1 MVSNVAT
8 DTRVFSLLSLTD
20 NNNLCCNKGENPAS
34 YMPHYPI
41 AFHMQCTTSENIFS
55 FPPFLPL
62 LLLTVPRTL
71 VPQPPFVIHG
81 QEGDRVVFHCV
92 ASGRPV
98 PHVIWWFQSTSIPVA
113 PAATESGLQD
123 LGNGSLLIP
132 ALQLQHAGLY
142 LCMIQTPPVIFH
154 TFALTVVPRN
164 FPQPPVSSIPS
175 ENSTRTVSFSI
186 GRPMYAMCMQVV
198 SSTVSAACPSPV
210 YYLSP
215 APFTGPFSQTVSI
228 VLVAVCGLFTLLL
241 GSALLISLCCCCCC
255 SGKSSAHSTR
265 KQTTDLPTSSRDGPI
280 RKGLS
285 EVPLQVRKM
294 DTFEL
299 PLPPDTGVVCHYDNV
314 ALGVSGMALPR
325 LPTFSSDDSEA
336 ATTELETAVS
346 AATDTQLM
354 N

>member
-1 MVSNVAT
+1 M
-8 DTRVFSLLSLTD
+8 
-20 NNNLCCNKGENPAS
+20 
-34 YMPHYPI
+34 
-41 AFHMQCTTSENIFS
+41 
-55 FPPFLPL
+55 
-62 LLLTVPRTL
+62 
-71 VPQPPFVIHG
+71 
-81 QEGDRVVFHCV
+81 
-92 ASGRPV
+92 
-98 PHVIWWFQSTSIPVA
+98 IWWFQSTSIPVA
-113 PAATESGLQD
+113 PAATKSGVHD

-142 LCMIQTPPVIFH
+142 ICMIQTPPVIFH

-164 FPQPPVSSIPS
+164 SPQPSVSSTPA
-175 ENSTRTVSFSI
+175 ENSTRTFTFTI
-186 GRPMYAMCMQVV
+186 GRSMVAKCHQKFPQHILIFLH
-198 SSTVSAACPSPV
+198 SV
-210 YYLSP
+210 YHYLSP
-215 APFTGPFSQTVSI
+215 PSPFIGPFSQTVSI

-241 GSALLISLCCCCCC
+241 GSALLTSLCCCCCC
-255 SGKSSAHSTR
+255 SRRRSAHSTR

-299 PLPPDTGVVCHYDNV
+299 SLPPDTGVVCHYDNV
-314 ALGVSGMALPR
+314 TLAVSGTALPR
-325 LPTFSSDDSEA
+325 LPTFSSDASEA